1 MARARQLGPIIP
13 RPAHHD
19 PEGTEPLVASA
30 SADWR
35 RRLRRVRAVYVE
47 LLDSIPREEVTVN
60 AKRYTY
66 RLWPDMLS
74 SADALVDAIL
84 LEGGAEHPWLW
95 SNYVEAAYV
104 RGTARAVRNL
114 ARQSTAYRSSRAT
127 VRDALQTPAYARRTA
142 MVRARVFEEMKGLGG
157 QVKSDMGRLLADGVA
172 RGKGPLEIA
181 RNLSEQLGIEE
192 YRAER
197 IARTEV
203 NTALRRARWDETE
216 DAQAAFALKSME
228 MHLSA
233 LSPTTR
239 VEHAARHGK
248 LFTLEASRDWF
259 AEGSNSINCFL
270 PGTVVRGRF
279 VAGSKA
285 RYQGDAINLVTGRGN
300 KLSVTPNHPV
310 MTARGWV
317 PACEIKKGDHI
328 VSHAIQ
334 LESRVGP
341 VDLHDEQ
348 RGAAVED
355 VYGALLE
362 SGHRVVSGVHAVD
375 FHGDG
380 ACMDEYVDVVTV
392 ERPLVFGCDVALG
405 QRIDDLALVL
415 PDSSVTHVS
424 CPRLQSLFSV
434 NLPASGGECGR
445 GDIAAAFGG
454 EIGVPVERCTALVA
468 PFDAVGIEDAAHDGC
483 AESESQRDA
492 LGRLSGQIC
501 PDEVLFVERSYFSG
515 HVYDLEEVSGIII
528 AENATTSNCKC
539 STVTVLV
546 NDAGEPLVPGV
557 TDSAA
562 VARRKYEERYAE
574 SE

>member
-1 MARARQLGPIIP
+1 MARIRQRGPIVP
-13 RPAHHD
+13 PGGDHD
-19 PEGTEPLVASA
+19 PEGTEPLIGRA

-35 RRLRRVRAVYVE
+35 RRLREVKDAYVD
-47 LLDSIPREEVTVN
+47 LLNNIPRTEVVTN
-60 AKRYTY
+60 AKRYVY
-66 RLWPDMLS
+66 ELLPGLLS
-74 SADALVDAIL
+74 SIDQLIDEIL
-84 LEGGAEHPWLW
+84 LEGGADHPWLFE
-95 SNYVEAAYV
+95 NYVQAAFE
-104 RGTARAVRNL
+104 RGTARAVKNL
-114 ARQSTAYRSSRAT
+114 AAQSAAYRAERAT
-127 VRDALQTPAYARRTA
+127 LRDVMRLPQYQRRTI

-157 QVKSDMGRLLADGVA
+157 QVKADMGRLLADGVA
-172 RGKGPLEIA
+172 RGRNPLDIA
-181 RNLSEQLGIEE
+181 RNLIEQLNIED

-216 DAQAAFALKSME
+216 DAQATYGLKSME
-228 MHLSA
+228 MHISA

-239 VEHAARHGK
+239 EEHAARHGK
-248 LFTLEASRDWF
+248 LFTVEASRDWF
-259 AEGSNSINCFL
+259 AEGANSINCFL

-362 SGHRVVSGVHAVD
+362 SGHRIVSGVQAVD

-380 ACMDEYVDVVTV
+380 ACMNEDVDVVTT
-392 ERPLVFGCDVALG
+392 ERPLVVGCDAALG

-415 PDSSVTHVS
+415 PDSSVTHVP
-424 CPRLQSLFSV
+424 CPQLQRLLGV
-434 NLPASGGECGR
+434 DLTAPSGERWR
-445 GDIAAAFGG
+445 GNGAPRFGG
-454 EIGVPVERCTALVA
+454 EIGVPVERCAALVA
-468 PFDAVGIEDAAHDGC
+468 PFDAVGIEDATHDGC
-483 AESESQRDA
+483 PESESQRDA

-501 PDEVLFVERSYFSG
+501 PDEVLLVERSYFSG

-562 VARRKYEERYAE
+562 VARRKYEERHAE

>member
-35 RRLRRVRAVYVE
+35 RRLRRARAVYVD
-47 LLDSIPREEVTVN
+47 LLDGIPREEVTVN
-60 AKRYTY
+60 ARRYTY

-74 SADALVDAIL
+74 SVDALVDAIL

-259 AEGSNSINCFL
+259 ADGSNSI
-270 PGTVVRGRF
+270 
-279 VAGSKA
+279 
-285 RYQGDAINLVTGRGN
+285 
-300 KLSVTPNHPV
+300 
-310 MTARGWV
+310 
-317 PACEIKKGDHI
+317 
-328 VSHAIQ
+328 
-334 LESRVGP
+334 
-341 VDLHDEQ
+341 
-348 RGAAVED
+348 
-355 VYGALLE
+355 
-362 SGHRVVSGVHAVD
+362 
-375 FHGDG
+375 
-380 ACMDEYVDVVTV
+380 
-392 ERPLVFGCDVALG
+392 
-405 QRIDDLALVL
+405 
-415 PDSSVTHVS
+415 
-424 CPRLQSLFSV
+424 
-434 NLPASGGECGR
+434 
-445 GDIAAAFGG
+445 
-454 EIGVPVERCTALVA
+454 
-468 PFDAVGIEDAAHDGC
+468 
-483 AESESQRDA
+483 
-492 LGRLSGQIC
+492 
-501 PDEVLFVERSYFSG
+501 
-515 HVYDLEEVSGIII
+515 
-528 AENATTSNCKC
+528 NCKC

-546 NDAGEPLVPGV
+546 NDAGEPLVPGA